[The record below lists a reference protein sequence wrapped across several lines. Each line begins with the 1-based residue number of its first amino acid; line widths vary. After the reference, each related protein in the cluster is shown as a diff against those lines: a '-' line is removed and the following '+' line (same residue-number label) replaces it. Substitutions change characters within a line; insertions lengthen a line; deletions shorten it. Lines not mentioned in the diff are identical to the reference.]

1 MMADETDE
9 VAARVAGLV
18 AERIPDRGV
27 IDGQTRI
34 RELGLDSVAVMD
46 LIMAVEDHYELIFP
60 LERLPEV
67 ETVDDLA
74 RVVRG
79 LMQDRMASS

>member
-1 MMADETDE
+1 MTDDTDE
-9 VAARVAGLV
+9 VAARIAGLV
-18 AERIPDRGV
+18 AERVPQQGAV
-27 IDGQTRI
+27 ASTTRI

-46 LIMAVEDHYELIFP
+46 LIMAVEDQFELLFP

-67 ETVDDLA
+67 ETIDDLA

-79 LMQDRMASS
+79 LAQERMAPS